1 MIKVVPAP
9 ESATFDS
16 KVRQPGLRALARK
29 GKIRPY
35 WTRALDDLMAAY
47 HEICAYSCFRIH
59 PITGARSA
67 DHFAPKPKDRDNIY
81 EWSNYRLVCSRLNSS
96 KRDFGDVLDPFEIE
110 DGWFQLELLGY
121 RVKPSPALDASKRT
135 QVQDTITRLK
145 LNAPLFYNER
155 IKVAEQYL
163 SGDISLRILEENA
176 PFVAKE
182 LRRQGKLLPHDR

>member
-96 KRDFGDVLDPFEIE
+96 KRDFGDVLDPFE
-110 DGWFQLELLGY
+110 
-121 RVKPSPALDASKRT
+121 T
-135 QVQDTITRLK
+135 
-145 LNAPLFYNER
+145 
-155 IKVAEQYL
+155 IKVCTSYRIGSRTVETMPAALRPARSYMRSGL
-163 SGDISLRILEENA
+163 S
-176 PFVAKE
+176 
-182 LRRQGKLLPHDR
+182 